1 MPKKELK
8 IKPKILYVDDESI
21 NLRLFKV
28 SFKNDYTIQTS
39 SSGEE
44 ALEILN
50 KNKHFDIIISDQR
63 MSGLTGTEFMIKAK
77 KKSPNCKFIL
87 LTGYTDIEA
96 LEKAINEIGIW
107 QYVKKPWEPSNL
119 KFIINKA
126 FSNLQAEKEN
136 IIISSALKKNEE
148 RLNLAL
154 TGTNVGIWDW
164 NLETNEIYFSPTWK
178 EMLGYKSD
186 ELENKLQTWETIL
199 HKDDLQKY
207 FTHLNN
213 YVSGRNATY
222 EIELKLKH
230 KNGQFIHILSRAKGH
245 KNESD
250 EYIRLTGT
258 NIDLTEK
265 VKAQQQI
272 KKLNEKLE
280 ERVER
285 RTHALKLLNTQLIK
299 RNKFEHL
306 ISKISTELVSVQSTE
321 LDTQIKVALDD
332 ILEFNTAQN
341 SFVFSIKNEEFTLD
355 HETFKGQEFSSI
367 QNLIHKKSKKDL
379 PLIYSKLSNFE
390 PVIIKDTQLIPDE
403 FETEIE
409 AFGQNKIESILI
421 IPLLLNRNLKGGL
434 GISFLDQ
441 KKDWNQEDINK
452 LRLIGEIFTNTFER
466 IQSEKSLIKKEKQ
479 LSKANT
485 VISKNEQNTK
495 LLQSIANIVNSPL
508 QLKEALSLSQEII
521 IKQSKGI
528 SGILFKVIQN
538 SNSNGFLIENTIAKT
553 VQEVRNL
560 SDLFFEENNELKQI
574 LDRTLSEFT
583 PQIVNNVKLK
593 YNPDVLISYS
603 FNLSTIPVI
612 VGIEITYIFLT
623 ILPSSN
629 NLFENQKIL
638 KDISREISFIA
649 ERDITKVELKKSK
662 QKRKGIK

>member
-1 MPKKELK
+1 MSKKELK

-21 NLRLFKV
+21 NLTLFKV
-28 SFKNDYTIQTS
+28 SFKSDYMIQTS

-50 KNKHFDIIISDQR
+50 KNQHFDIIISDQR
-63 MSGLTGTEFMIKAK
+63 MPGLTGTEFMIKAK

-207 FTHLNN
+207 FNHLNN

-245 KNESD
+245 KNKSD

-341 SFVFSIKNEEFTLD
+341 SFVFSIINKEFTLD
-355 HETFKGQEFSSI
+355 HETFKVQESSSI
-367 QNLIHKKSKKDL
+367 QNLINKKNKKDL
-379 PLIYSKLSNFE
+379 PLIYSKLSKFE

-409 AFGQNKIESILI
+409 AFRQNKIESILI

-434 GISFLDQ
+434 GISYLDQ

-466 IQSEKSLIKKEKQ
+466 IQNEKSLIKKERQ

-485 VISKNEQNTK
+485 VISKNERNTK
-495 LLQSIANIVNSPL
+495 LLQSIANIANSPL

-521 IKQSKGI
+521 LKQSKGI

-583 PQIVNNVKLK
+583 PQIVNNIKLK

-629 NLFENQKIL
+629 NLFENEKIL

-649 ERDITKVELKKSK
+649 EKDITKVELKKSK

>member
-1 MPKKELK
+1 MSKKELK

-21 NLRLFKV
+21 NLTLFKV
-28 SFKNDYTIQTS
+28 SFKSDYMIQTS

-50 KNKHFDIIISDQR
+50 KNQHFDIIISDQR
-63 MSGLTGTEFMIKAK
+63 MPGLTGTEFMIKAK

-207 FTHLNN
+207 FNHLNN

-245 KNESD
+245 KNKSD

-265 VKAQQQI
+265 VKA
-272 KKLNEKLE
+272 
-280 ERVER
+280 
-285 RTHALKLLNTQLIK
+285 T
-299 RNKFEHL
+299 NK
-306 ISKISTELVSVQSTE
+306 
-321 LDTQIKVALDD
+321 
-332 ILEFNTAQN
+332 
-341 SFVFSIKNEEFTLD
+341 
-355 HETFKGQEFSSI
+355 
-367 QNLIHKKSKKDL
+367 
-379 PLIYSKLSNFE
+379 
-390 PVIIKDTQLIPDE
+390 
-403 FETEIE
+403 
-409 AFGQNKIESILI
+409 
-421 IPLLLNRNLKGGL
+421 
-434 GISFLDQ
+434 
-441 KKDWNQEDINK
+441 
-452 LRLIGEIFTNTFER
+452 
-466 IQSEKSLIKKEKQ
+466 
-479 LSKANT
+479 
-485 VISKNEQNTK
+485 
-495 LLQSIANIVNSPL
+495 
-508 QLKEALSLSQEII
+508 
-521 IKQSKGI
+521 
-528 SGILFKVIQN
+528 
-538 SNSNGFLIENTIAKT
+538 
-553 VQEVRNL
+553 EV
-560 SDLFFEENNELKQI
+560 K
-574 LDRTLSEFT
+574 
-583 PQIVNNVKLK
+583 
-593 YNPDVLISYS
+593 
-603 FNLSTIPVI
+603 
-612 VGIEITYIFLT
+612 
-623 ILPSSN
+623 
-629 NLFENQKIL
+629 
-638 KDISREISFIA
+638 
-649 ERDITKVELKKSK
+649 
-662 QKRKGIK
+662 